1 MNAKQTFSPILCRIV
16 KSSAFYKRLTR
27 LESFQWQLLNVACF
41 LFLLYV
47 DITLSDAIAKKK
59 KKKKKKEYFANEK
72 QNKKCS
78 SYEKTWRHYGKIV
91 LRIVWADAQWQ
102 IKLDNTQLDP
112 VLRLTSKSW
121 TNLCDVWKTARS
133 SAGKSI
139 PTSWPGGNG
148 AEKGKEK
155 NKLWAC
161 HKLKRL
167 DKGWRVPQY
176 LKNCFL

>member
-1 MNAKQTFSPILCRIV
+1 MAQFNICECKANIFTDTMSHCEVIRFLHTPDTSWKFSMATFECRLFSFSFVCGYYFVWCHCKKQT
-16 KSSAFYKRLTR
+16 KK
-27 LESFQWQLLNVACF
+27 N
-41 LFLLYV
+41 
-47 DITLSDAIAKKK
+47 KKK
-59 KKKKKKEYFANEK
+59 TEYFANEK

-112 VLRLTSKSW
+112 VLRWTSKSW
-121 TNLCDVWKTARS
+121 KNLCDVWKTARS

-148 AEKGKEK
+148 AEKGKGK
-155 NKLWAC
+155 NKLWESC
-161 HKLKRL
+161 LS
-167 DKGWRVPQY
+167 
-176 LKNCFL
+176 

>member
-1 MNAKQTFSPILCRIV
+1 MQSKYFHRYYVALWSHPLFTHSWHVLKVFNDNFWMSLVFFFFCMWILLC
-16 KSSAFYKRLTR
+16 LMP
-27 LESFQWQLLNVACF
+27 LQ
-41 LFLLYV
+41 
-47 DITLSDAIAKKK
+47 KKK
-59 KKKKKKEYFANEK
+59 KTTTTTTTTTTEYFANEK

-148 AEKGKEK
+148 AEKGKGK
-155 NKLWAC
+155 NKLWESC
-161 HKLKRL
+161 LS
-167 DKGWRVPQY
+167 
-176 LKNCFL
+176 